1 MQAAQAS
8 SSSTNDSPSSEEV
21 VGAVAAKEL
30 EAGSAD
36 LANGGGEKQSEDV
49 AAEKLP
55 EAVAA
60 GDVFVSPM
68 ILGVILCAECALT

>member
-1 MQAAQAS
+1 MVFQFRVFGFMQGAEAS
-8 SSSTNDSPSSEEV
+8 SSSLNDSPSSEEV

-36 LANGGGEKQSEDV
+36 LDNGGAEKQSED
-49 AAEKLP
+49 AEADKSP

-60 GDVFVSPM
+60 GEV
-68 ILGVILCAECALT
+68 LALA